1 MLKETFTR
9 PHTQDPLRD
18 PDGVLRG
25 PSGDVLDG
33 GAVVLLE
40 VVVDVLLLVEDSV
53 VGLEA
58 VLLDELR
65 LDGGGDVEEGVA
77 HAEEH
82 ARLHIAAAAA
92 RRRRRHVAAVS
103 LLMGLGE
110 ELEEVRPLESAANT

>member
-1 MLKETFTR
+1 M
-9 PHTQDPLRD
+9 
-18 PDGVLRG
+18 RG
-25 PSGDVLDG
+25 PAGDVLDG

-40 VVVDVLLLVEDSV
+40 VVVDVLLLVEDGV

-82 ARLHIAAAAA
+82 ARLHAAAA

-103 LLMGLGE
+103 LLVGLGE